1 MAASRLLLAA
11 GVAALALA
19 ACNRQS
25 ATPAAPPAQFPGT
38 VPAAPAPT
46 PAPTPAQDP
55 EAPVEAPAPGSP
67 AGLPDDR
74 TPISEAPFT
83 PQSAQGAAD
92 VVQTYF
98 ALIGEKK
105 YAQAWA
111 LWGDGGKASGM
122 TAEQFAASFDK
133 YSQYHGNVGAP
144 GPMEGA
150 AGSSY
155 VEVPAIAFGRL
166 KTGEQFNLKGPITLK
181 RVNDVPGSSAEQRK
195 WHIQTSGMKPVPQP

>member
-1 MAASRLLLAA
+1 MAAYRLLFATGA
-11 GVAALALA
+11 SVLALA
-19 ACNRQS
+19 ACNPQ
-25 ATPAAPPAQFPGT
+25 APPTPPAQFPAS
-38 VPAAPAPT
+38 VPEAPAP
-46 PAPTPAQDP
+46 APSPVPTQDP
-55 EAPVEAPAPGSP
+55 NAPVEAPAPGTP
-67 AGLPDDR
+67 AGLADDR

-105 YAQAWA
+105 YADAWA

-122 TAEQFAASFDK
+122 SQADFVASFDK
-133 YSQYHGNVGAP
+133 YSQYSGNVGAP
-144 GPMEGA
+144 GQIEGA

-166 KTGEQFNLKGPITLK
+166 KTGAPFNLKGPITLK
-181 RVNDVPGSSAEQRK
+181 RVNDVPGASAEQRK
-195 WHIQTSGMKPVPQP
+195 WRIQTSGLKPVRP

>member
-1 MAASRLLLAA
+1 MAAYRLLFATGA
-11 GVAALALA
+11 SVLALA
-19 ACNRQS
+19 ACNPQ
-25 ATPAAPPAQFPGT
+25 APPTPPAQFPAS
-38 VPAAPAPT
+38 VPEAPAP
-46 PAPTPAQDP
+46 APSPVPTQDP
-55 EAPVEAPAPGSP
+55 NAPVEAPAPGTP
-67 AGLPDDR
+67 AGLADDR

-111 LWGDGGKASGM
+111 LWGDSGKASGM

-144 GPMEGA
+144 GDLEGA

-166 KTGEQFNLKGPITLK
+166 KTGAQFNLKGPITLK
-181 RVNDVPGSSAEQRK
+181 RVNDVPGSTAEQRK
-195 WHIQTSGMKPVPQP
+195 WRIQTSGLKPVQP

>member
-1 MAASRLLLAA
+1 MAASRLPLAA
-11 GVAALALA
+11 GACALALA
-19 ACNRQS
+19 ACNQ
-25 ATPAAPPAQFPGT
+25 PAPSAPPAQFPAS
-38 VPAAPAPT
+38 VPEAPAPAPVPV
-46 PAPTPAQDP
+46 PAGDP
-55 EAPVEAPAPGSP
+55 NAPVEAPAPGSP

-74 TPISEAPFT
+74 TPVSEAPFT

-133 YSQYHGNVGAP
+133 YSQYYGNVGAP
-144 GPMEGA
+144 GDLEGA

-166 KTGEQFNLKGPITLK
+166 KTGAQFNLKGPITLK
-181 RVNDVPGSSAEQRK
+181 RVNDVPGSTPEQRK
-195 WHIQTSGMKPVPQP
+195 WRIQTSGLKPVAP